1 MSPPEDLYPAFLS
14 FKGAK
19 MKGYRNVLIGIF
31 ALLFIA
37 LCAFLMLII
46 ACIPSTALTKVGAI
60 VLPLCIIAGAVIA
73 LIWQIGNIAAFVKA
87 HTSATGD

>member
-1 MSPPEDLYPAFLS
+1 
-14 FKGAK
+14 

-46 ACIPSTALTKVGAI
+46 ACIPSTVLTNSGAI

-73 LIWQIGNIAAFVKA
+73 LIWQIGKIAAFVKA

>member
-1 MSPPEDLYPAFLS
+1 
-14 FKGAK
+14 

-46 ACIPSTALTKVGAI
+46 ACIPSTALTEGGAA
-60 VLPLCIIAGAVIA
+60 VLPLCILAGAVVV
-73 LIWQIGNIAAFVKA
+73 LIWQIGKIAAFVKA